1 MSLIKQM
8 VVLHSPHD
16 DGAQYCSVLHMD
28 ILPKSFYLD
37 KMTKVQIIE
46 YEMNVKWKLCCH
58 YAWDH
63 FSNST
68 KRGKER
74 KEKKTKRPYKW
85 SCLLNISTT
94 MNFTWWL
101 WWLLCIVY
109 APSPSD
115 LRICYMLPE
124 RNWVFLSVILV
135 IYHIV
140 YYRNKF
146 HIEKRCMNWTQ
157 Y

>member
-1 MSLIKQM
+1 M

-16 DGAQYCSVLHMD
+16 DGAQCCSVLHMD

-68 KRGKER
+68 KRGKE
-74 KEKKTKRPYKW
+74 KKKQPNDLT
-85 SCLLNISTT
+85 
-94 MNFTWWL
+94 
-101 WWLLCIVY
+101 
-109 APSPSD
+109 SD
-115 LRICYMLPE
+115 LAFWILLLQWILLDDYDGYCVLYMPLVPVIWGYAICYPNVTGFPQCNTSHLPH
-124 RNWVFLSVILV
+124 RLLS
-135 IYHIV
+135 
-140 YYRNKF
+140 K
-146 HIEKRCMNWTQ
+146 
-157 Y
+157 

>member
-1 MSLIKQM
+1 M

-68 KRGKER
+68 KEEKKG
-74 KEKKTKRPYKW
+74 KKTKRPYKW
-85 SCLLNISTT
+85 SCLLNIIIIT

-109 APSPSD
+109 AP
-115 LRICYMLPE
+115 
-124 RNWVFLSVILV
+124 
-135 IYHIV
+135 
-140 YYRNKF
+140 
-146 HIEKRCMNWTQ
+146 
-157 Y
+157 